1 MTPAPLLPTLAQ
13 VAQVQRNWI
22 LEGLIVAVLMGLA
35 IAAVVRQ
42 SRRE

>member
-1 MTPAPLLPTLAQ
+1 MNLTPLLPPLAQ

-42 SRRE
+42 SRRQ